1 MDLVAIIRIA
11 MRALARNK
19 LRSMLTMLGIIIG
32 VGAVIAMVSVGQGA
46 QQQAQQQIAAMG
58 SNMLFV
64 QSGTVNRG
72 GMRMGWGATKTLVY
86 DDMLAIMRECPS
98 VVAAAPGSQA
108 SAQVVFGN
116 DNWATNVNG
125 TEPQYFDIRSWPF
138 AEGTSFTQDDVSTAA
153 NVAVIGETVRK
164 NLFGATDP
172 IGETVRINN
181 LPFKVVGLL
190 TRKARRPP
198 WVRIRTTSSW
208 FPSPHCKRKLP
219 GRTGCA
225 GSWFPRSRRTPAT
238 PRSSRSQPY
247 CATAIAFVPDRMT
260 TFSCATWPTWPT
272 WPTRTPACSPYLLA
286 SIASISLLVGGI
298 GIMNIMLVSV
308 TERTREIGIRMAIG
322 ATEGDVQQQFLIE
335 AVVLSVVGGGIGIL
349 VRHGSLLPDHADSG
363 MARAGFSH
371 RNFRRRAVFDGG
383 GNLLRLLSR
392 PQGGPAR
399 SDRSPALRIA
409 DLRPRTSDFGQLSL
423 RS

>member
-19 LRSMLTMLGIIIG
+19 LRSILTMLGIIIG

-86 DDMLAIMRECPS
+86 DDLLAILRECPS
-98 VVAAAPGSQA
+98 VKAAAPGSQA

-116 DNWATNVNG
+116 DNWATNING
-125 TEPQYFDIRSWPF
+125 TEPQYFDIRSWPMV
-138 AEGTSFTQDDVSTAA
+138 EGSSFSRDDVSMAA

-172 IGETVRINN
+172 VGETVRINN
-181 LPFKVVGLL
+181 LPFKVVGQLVPKGTSAAMGQDQDDIILVPITTLQKKITGQDWLRWIMVSAVSKDASYTAQQQITALL
-190 TRKARRPP
+190 RDRH
-198 WVRIRTTSSW
+198 RIRSGQDDD
-208 FPSPHCKRKLP
+208 F
-219 GRTGCA
+219 
-225 GSWFPRSRRTPAT
+225 
-238 PRSSRSQPY
+238 
-247 CATAIAFVPDRMT
+247 FVRNLADMADLADQNARLFT
-260 TFSCATWPTWPT
+260 I
-272 WPTRTPACSPYLLA
+272 LLG

-335 AVVLSVVGGGIGIL
+335 AVVLSIVGGAVGIL
-349 VRHGSLLPDHADSG
+349 SG
-363 MARAGFSH
+363 MGASYLITQTLGWPVLVSPTAIFAAVVFSMAVGVFFGFY
-371 RNFRRRAVFDGG
+371 
-383 GNLLRLLSR
+383 
-392 PQGGPAR
+392 PAR
-399 SDRSPALRIA
+399 KAARLDPIEALRYE
-409 DLRPRTSDFGQLSL
+409 
-423 RS
+423 